1 MLHGVG
7 HGLWVGLIAGGID
20 LASHSPMSDLLPVLH
35 KNAGVAAARHGEV
48 GEEVA
53 LQVISLA
60 DLDTL
65 EERREPP
72 TAAVGGTAKEEA
84 LIRMAIRRVFYNNLV
99 KSYKLTEVFTG
110 L

>member
-84 LIRMAIRRVFYNNLV
+84 GSVHGLV
-99 KSYKLTEVFTG
+99 AGELGVLVHAMVCLAKG
-110 L
+110 D